1 MQGIEGLLREIKQT
15 GEGSLELKIEDTIY
29 ERRFYRPERLIIL
42 GGGHVGQAISKF
54 ASAVGF
60 YVIVVDDRPS
70 FANRSCFPDAEEIYC
85 EEFEKALDMLQVGSN
100 DYVTVVTRGHRFD
113 LTCLRKVLKGIFPR
127 YLGMMGSKR
136 RVVGIIDLLQEEG
149 NAAETVARIHMPI
162 GLNIGALTVP
172 EIAISIVAELIEERR
187 RGTPRRSHSQ
197 LLTCTDTD
205 PRVIE
210 MLGDQNVG
218 KAMLLV
224 YDTSGSTPVKSGAL
238 MTVNSNLQSAGT
250 IGGGCTENEVLREA
264 FRMIGTGETRLFTLD
279 MSNEVAADQGMVC
292 GGQMLVY
299 VADLG

>member
-1 MQGIEGLLREIKQT
+1 MEEVEQLLKAIRQT
-15 GEGSLELKIEDTIY
+15 GDGSLELKIEDTVY

-42 GGGHVGQAISKF
+42 GGGHVGQAISRF

-70 FANRSCFPDAEEIYC
+70 FANRSCFPDAEEVYC
-85 EEFEKALDMLQVGSN
+85 EEFETAIDQIQIGGN

-113 LTCLRKVLKGIFPR
+113 LTCLRKVLKGTFPR
-127 YLGMMGSKR
+127 YLGMMGSRR
-136 RVVGIIDLLQEEG
+136 RVAGIIDLLEEEG
-149 NAAETVARIHMPI
+149 YPPETVAEIHMPI

-210 MLGDQNVG
+210 MMGDPTVG

-238 MTVNSNLQSAGT
+238 MTVNSNLQTAGT

-264 FRMIGTGETRLFTLD
+264 FRMIGTGEKKIFALD
-279 MSNEVAADQGMVC
+279 MSNEVAADLGMVC
-292 GGQMLVY
+292 GGRMLVF
-299 VADLG
+299 VADI

>member
-1 MQGIEGLLREIKQT
+1 MQEIKKLLEDIKQT
-15 GEGSLELKIEDTIY
+15 GVGSLELKIENIVY

-54 ASAVGF
+54 ASAAGF
-60 YVIVVDDRPS
+60 YVIEVDDRPS
-70 FANRSCFPDAEEIYC
+70 FANRTYFPDAEEIYC
-85 EEFEKALDMLQVGSN
+85 EEFEKAIDQIQIGGN

-113 LTCLRKVLKGIFPR
+113 LTCLRKVLSGIFPR

-136 RVVGIIDLLQEEG
+136 RVAGIVDLLQKEG
-149 NAAETVARIHMPI
+149 NSGETVAQIHMPI

-187 RGTPRRSHSQ
+187 KGTPRRSHSQ

-210 MLGDQNVG
+210 MLGDPNVG

-238 MTVNSNLQSAGT
+238 MTVNSNLQTAGT

-264 FRMIGTGETRLFTLD
+264 FRMIGTGEEKVFSLD

-299 VADLG
+299 VVDI

>member
-1 MQGIEGLLREIKQT
+1 MNG
-15 GEGSLELKIEDTIY
+15 
-29 ERRFYRPERLIIL
+29 RFFRPERLIIL

-85 EEFEKALDMLQVGSN
+85 EEFEKALDMLQIGSN

-136 RVVGIIDLLQEEG
+136 RVAGIIDLLQEEG
-149 NAAETVARIHMPI
+149 NAAETVAKIHMPI

-187 RGTPRRSHSQ
+187 KGTPRRSHSQ

-210 MLGDQNVG
+210 MLGDPNVG

-224 YDTSGSTPVKSGAL
+224 YDTSGSTPVNRC
-238 MTVNSNLQSAGT
+238 TDDCQQQSAVSGNHRWRLYRKRST
-250 IGGGCTENEVLREA
+250 AGSISHDRNRRNKT
-264 FRMIGTGETRLFTLD
+264 FYTGYEQR
-279 MSNEVAADQGMVC
+279 SSGRSGHGVWWP
-292 GGQMLVY
+292 Y
-299 VADLG
+299 VGIRSRSWLM

>member
-1 MQGIEGLLREIKQT
+1 MEEVEQLLKAIRQT
-15 GEGSLELKIEDTIY
+15 GEGSLELKIEDTVY

-42 GGGHVGQAISKF
+42 GGGHVGQAISRF

-70 FANRSCFPDAEEIYC
+70 FANRSCFPDAEEVYC
-85 EEFEKALDMLQVGSN
+85 EEFETAIDQIQIGGN

-113 LTCLRKVLKGIFPR
+113 LTCLRKVLKGTFPR
-127 YLGMMGSKR
+127 YLGMMGSRR
-136 RVVGIIDLLQEEG
+136 RVAGIIDLLEEEG
-149 NAAETVARIHMPI
+149 YPPETVAEIHMPI

-210 MLGDQNVG
+210 MMGDPTVG

-238 MTVNSNLQSAGT
+238 MTVNSNLQTAGT

-264 FRMIGTGETRLFTLD
+264 FRMIGTGEKKIFALD
-279 MSNEVAADQGMVC
+279 MSNEVAADLGMVC
-292 GGQMLVY
+292 GGRMLVF
-299 VADLG
+299 VADI